1 MTKIVITSDDDD
13 DETIAEAIAYLEK
26 LNDYNK
32 KEVD

>member
-13 DETIAEAIAYLEK
+13 DETIAEAIAHLEK